1 MDLLLILLLTVL
13 NGVFSMS
20 ELALAS
26 SRKARL
32 SAMAES
38 GDKGAKAALVL
49 LENPTQ
55 FLSSVQVGIT
65 SIGMV
70 NGILG
75 EAAFS
80 DGVSAWVQGFGV
92 AVGAAD
98 VTATVVVVTVITF
111 ITIVFGELVPKRI
124 GQLYPELVARHVSRP
139 MTYVASGAKPFVR
152 LLSFS
157 THAVLK
163 LLRIDN
169 AAGRAVTEE
178 EIVASLEEGV
188 DAGVIEEHEH
198 QMVQNVFRLDERP
211 LTSLMVPRTDME
223 WLDASHTVAQC
234 LQKAS
239 SSDNKGSHSWY
250 PVCRGSLDDVVG
262 VISVGRLLEL
272 GADLP
277 GPVEPHVLPAAFLP
291 ETLSGMELLE
301 QFRAKSG
308 RMVFVVDEYGVV
320 RSQWRALAPGAG
332 VAQGRKVHPFKEPLT
347 RAQQHGGN
355 GDVHLVDQALAQ
367 VLLDGVDTATHTHIL
382 APGGFSGTR
391 QSHLDAFRHEVE
403 GGAAFHDQRC
413 AGVVGQHEHRH
424 LVHRVIAPP
433 PAPALVRPRPAH
445 RPEHV
450 AAKNPGPEILKA
462 PRGKFLVE
470 PLRRSAIAT
479 KDVLLEGARRHRP
492 SMQRC
497 AAHAERVVQV
507 LVRTCAEAV

>member
-1 MDLLLILLLTVL
+1 MDLLLILLLTML

-32 SAMAES
+32 AAMAES
-38 GDKGAKAALVL
+38 GDKGAMAALAL
-49 LENPTQ
+49 LDNPTQ

-70 NGILG
+70 NAILG

-80 DGVSAWVQGFGV
+80 DGVSTWLQRWGV
-92 AVGAAD
+92 ALGAAEVSATVIV
-98 VTATVVVVTVITF
+98 VTAITF

-223 WLDASHTVAQC
+223 WMEASHTVAQC
-234 LQKAS
+234 LQMAKS
-239 SSDNKGSHSWY
+239 SAGKGSHSWY
-250 PVCRGSLDDVVG
+250 PVCRSSLDEVVG

-308 RMVFVVDEYGVV
+308 RIVFVVDEYGVV
-320 RSQWRALAPGAG
+320 QGLMTPRDLLEAITGELQPGA
-332 VAQGRKVHPFKEPLT
+332 
-347 RAQQHGGN
+347 
-355 GDVHLVDQALAQ
+355 QADAWATQ
-367 VLLDGVDTATHTHIL
+367 REDGSWLLDGLMPVNELKLRLDIKDLPEEERGRYNTVAGLLMSVSGRMLATAERI
-382 APGGFSGTR
+382 
-391 QSHLDAFRHEVE
+391 E
-403 GGAAFHDQRC
+403 C
-413 AGVVGQHEHRH
+413 AGWVFEVVD
-424 LVHRVIAPP
+424 LD
-433 PAPALVRPRPAH
+433 
-445 RPEHV
+445 
-450 AAKNPGPEILKA
+450 
-462 PRGKFLVE
+462 GKRIDKVL
-470 PLRRSAIAT
+470 AT
-479 KDVLLEGARRHRP
+479 VL
-492 SMQRC
+492 
-497 AAHAERVVQV
+497 
-507 LVRTCAEAV
+507 AVTD